1 MQNPSKWLYSVYCS
15 FLSGHATSIFHPLMS
30 CNAKIA
36 SVFTLVVMWWII
48 VWQHQVHLGSKV
60 VSDDCSQIATCG
72 LAFPWP
78 SINSVPLDLSLSSV
92 KAPEDSI

>member
-1 MQNPSKWLYSVYCS
+1 
-15 FLSGHATSIFHPLMS
+15 MS

-36 SVFTLVVMWWII
+36 SVFVFTLVVMWWII

>member
-36 SVFTLVVMWWII
+36 AVFLCLCL
-48 VWQHQVHLGSKV
+48 H
-60 VSDDCSQIATCG
+60 
-72 LAFPWP
+72 
-78 SINSVPLDLSLSSV
+78 
-92 KAPEDSI
+92 